1 MVERNRRN
9 IQAYDLKVTVPGAD
23 IFFGIKYPGI
33 AGVSPAVGINEPML
47 QQYQSMIWRQASSAL
62 PTK

>member
-23 IFFGIKYPGI
+23 IFFGIKYP
-33 AGVSPAVGINEPML
+33 
-47 QQYQSMIWRQASSAL
+47 SAL
-62 PTK
+62 SRLQIRVDWRHTLQMQEAAVKTGPLTL